1 MKNFNIFLLA
11 VLLLFTG
18 CDGDEN
24 FLTKSPTDI
33 FVDEDVWKNEAL
45 IMGLVSDLYSRYA
58 DYQTIEKWYSF
69 CDLDEGYCSNAVDRK
84 RHQNATWG
92 YGEQAS
98 WDYGYV
104 RHMNL
109 FLQKCAR
116 ADASVF
122 AKNSRERLM
131 GEVRFLRAAYYFAMA
146 KRMGGVPLIT
156 EPMQYDYSGDV
167 TGWMYAPESK
177 DTVANLLVSIDTV
190 AHGSAGGSLHQANAL
205 LDGSEDPAILD
216 DAGDAGFDLKA
227 VSSDRV
233 DGLNKTVTKLLRD
246 AGVTDEW
253 KNHTDLE
260 PFNAA

>member
-167 TGWMYAPESK
+167 TYLYRPRNPE
-177 DTVANLLVSIDTV
+177 
-190 AHGSAGGSLHQANAL
+190 
-205 LDGSEDPAILD
+205 
-216 DAGDAGFDLKA
+216 F
-227 VSSDRV
+227 
-233 DGLNKTVTKLLRD
+233 
-246 AGVTDEW
+246 
-253 KNHTDLE
+253 
-260 PFNAA
+260 